1 METFLIEYPSTV
13 MLAGFYALPRMLGM
27 FSMLPMFN
35 RQALP
40 GLLRIGVASTF
51 AVFLVPMLLETSFNE
66 LRHGGLMIA
75 ILAKEA
81 MVGFLIGFFVAIPI
95 WAVDVMGAFVDNQRG
110 ASIAATINPLTG
122 HDTSPLGELFS
133 QAALVLLLMSG
144 GILMLLELVYA
155 SYVIWPVFKLLPS
168 FSDQTPALLLGQLD
182 RLVMLAV
189 LFSAPVIFAMFLAE
203 VGLAIVSRFVPQL
216 QVFFMAMPIKSAI
229 AMYVFAIYSSTLL
242 GYISTEMLSFPTTVS
257 GLLKAIFS
265 GAVP

>member
-1 METFLIEYPSTV
+1 
-13 MLAGFYALPRMLGM
+13 
-27 FSMLPMFN
+27 
-35 RQALP
+35 
-40 GLLRIGVASTF
+40 
-51 AVFLVPMLLETSFNE
+51 
-66 LRHGGLMIA
+66 
-75 ILAKEA
+75 
-81 MVGFLIGFFVAIPI
+81 
-95 WAVDVMGAFVDNQRG
+95 
-110 ASIAATINPLTG
+110 
-122 HDTSPLGELFS
+122 
-133 QAALVLLLMSG
+133 
-144 GILMLLELVYA
+144 
-155 SYVIWPVFKLLPS
+155 LPS

-189 LFSAPVIFAMFLAE
+189 LLSAPVIFAMFLAE

>member
-1 METFLIEYPSTV
+1 METILIEYPSAV
-13 MLAGFYALPRMLGM
+13 MLAGFYALPRMLAM

-40 GLLRIGVASTF
+40 GLLRIGVAAAF
-51 AVFLVPMLLETSFNE
+51 AVFIVPSLLGSS
-66 LRHGGLMIA
+66 LDQIRHGGLIIS

-81 MVGFLIGFFVAIPI
+81 MVGFLIGFLVAIPL
-95 WAVDVMGAFVDNQRG
+95 WAVDIMGAYVDNQRG

-133 QAALVLLLMSG
+133 QAALVLLLVTG
-144 GILMLLELVYA
+144 GLLMLLDLVYA
-155 SYVIWPVFKLLPS
+155 SYVVWPVFEMLPS
-168 FSDQTPALLLGQLD
+168 FSEQTPTLLLAQLD

-189 LFSAPVIFAMFLAE
+189 LLGAPVIFAMFLAE

-229 AMYVFAIYSSTLL
+229 AMYVFAIYSATLL
-242 GYISTEMLSFPTTVS
+242 GYVTDEIGNFS
-257 GLLKAIFS
+257 GGVLGTLEAIFA
-265 GAVP
+265 GGGK

>member
-1 METFLIEYPSTV
+1 METIIIEYPSAV
-13 MLAGFYALPRMLGM
+13 MLAAFYALPRMLAM

-40 GLLRIGVASTF
+40 GLLRIGVAAAF
-51 AVFLVPMLLETSFNE
+51 AIFLVPSLLGSSLEQ
-66 LRHGGLMIA
+66 LRHGGLMIS

-81 MVGFLIGFFVAIPI
+81 LVGFLIGFLVAIPL
-95 WAVDVMGAFVDNQRG
+95 WAVDIMGAYVDNQRG

-133 QAALVLLLMSG
+133 QAALVLLLISG
-144 GILMLLELVYA
+144 GLLMLLDLVYA
-155 SYVIWPVFKLLPS
+155 SYVLWPVFKLLPA
-168 FSDQTPALLLGQLD
+168 FSDQTPMLLLAQLD
-182 RLVMLAV
+182 RLALLAV

-229 AMYVFAIYSSTLL
+229 AMYVFAVYAATLL
-242 GYISTEMLSFPTTVS
+242 GYISTEIAGFPEGVS
-257 GLLKAIFS
+257 TLIKAIFS
-265 GAVP
+265 GADR

>member
-1 METFLIEYPSTV
+1 METILIEYPSAV
-13 MLAGFYALPRMLGM
+13 MLAAFYALPRMLAM

-40 GLLRIGVASTF
+40 GLLRVGVASAF
-51 AVFLVPMLLETSFNE
+51 AVFIVPSLLGSSLQQ
-66 LRHGGLMIA
+66 LRHGGLMIS

-81 MVGFLIGFFVAIPI
+81 MVGFLIGFLVAIPL
-95 WAVDVMGAFVDNQRG
+95 WAVDIMGAYVDNQRG

-133 QAALVLLLMSG
+133 QAVLVMLLISG
-144 GILMLLELVYA
+144 GMLMLLDLVFA
-155 SYVIWPVFKLLPS
+155 SYVLWPVFSMLPS
-168 FSDQTPALLLGQLD
+168 FSEQTPTLLLSQLD
-182 RLVMLAV
+182 RLAMLAV

-229 AMYVFAIYSSTLL
+229 AMYVFAIYASTLL
-242 GYISTEMLSFPTTVS
+242 GYVMNEFANFPEVVS

-265 GAVP
+265 GEAK

>member
-1 METFLIEYPSTV
+1 MEAILIEYPSAV
-13 MLAGFYALPRMLGM
+13 MLAGFYALPRMLAM

-40 GLLRIGVASTF
+40 GLLRIGVASAF
-51 AVFLVPMLLETSFNE
+51 AVFLVPMLLDTSFNE
-66 LRHGGLMIA
+66 LRHGGMMIG

-81 MVGFLIGFFVAIPI
+81 MVGFLIGFLVAIPI

-133 QAALVLLLMSG
+133 QAALVLLLISG
-144 GILMLLELVYA
+144 GILMLLDLVYA
-155 SYVIWPVFKLLPS
+155 SYLIWPVFKLLPS
-168 FSDQTPALLLGQLD
+168 FSDQTPMLLLGQLD
-182 RLVMLAV
+182 RLMTLAV

-203 VGLAIVSRFVPQL
+203 IGLAIVSRFVPQL

-229 AMYVFAIYSSTLL
+229 AMYVFAVYMATLL
-242 GYISTEMLSFPTTVS
+242 GYISNEIAGFPNTVS
-257 GLLKAIFS
+257 GVLNSIFS
-265 GAVP
+265 GPVK

>member
-1 METFLIEYPSTV
+1 METILIEYPSAV
-13 MLAGFYALPRMLGM
+13 MLAGFYALPRMLAM

-40 GLLRIGVASTF
+40 GLLRIGVAAAF
-51 AVFLVPMLLETSFNE
+51 AVFVVPVLLPESLE
-66 LRHGGLMIA
+66 RVRHGGLVIS

-81 MVGFLIGFFVAIPI
+81 MVGFMIGFLVAIPI
-95 WAVDVMGAFVDNQRG
+95 WAVDVMGAYVDNQRG

-133 QAALVLLLMSG
+133 QAAMLVLLITG
-144 GILMLLELVYA
+144 GMLMLLDLVYA
-155 SYVIWPVFKLLPS
+155 SYVVWPVFQMLPS
-168 FSDQTPALLLGQLD
+168 FSDQTPMLLLAQLD

-189 LFSAPVIFAMFLAE
+189 LLGAPVVFSMFLAE

-229 AMYVFAIYSSTLL
+229 AMYVFAVYSATLL
-242 GYISTEMLSFPTTVS
+242 GYVMNEMEHFPDSVL
-257 GLLKAIFS
+257 GLLKAIFQS
-265 GAVP
+265 GEK

>member
-1 METFLIEYPSTV
+1 MEAILIEYPSAV
-13 MLAGFYALPRMLGM
+13 MLAGFYSLPRMLAM

-40 GLLRIGVASTF
+40 GLLRIGVASAF
-51 AVFLVPMLLETSFNE
+51 AVLLVPMLLETSFNE
-66 LRHGGLMIA
+66 LRHGGLMVM

-81 MVGFLIGFFVAIPI
+81 MVGFLIGFLVAIPI

-133 QAALVLLLMSG
+133 QAAVVLLLISG
-144 GILMLLELVYA
+144 GILMLLDLVYA

-168 FSDQTPALLLGQLD
+168 FSDQTPMLILGQLD
-182 RLVMLAV
+182 RLMTLAV
-189 LFSAPVIFAMFLAE
+189 LLSAPVIFAMFLAE
-203 VGLAIVSRFVPQL
+203 IGLAIVSRFVPQL

-229 AMYVFAIYSSTLL
+229 AMYVFAIYTATLL
-242 GYISTEMLSFPTTVS
+242 GYISTEITSFGDTVS
-257 GLLKAIFS
+257 SLLHAIFS
-265 GAVP
+265 GSAK

>member
-1 METFLIEYPSTV
+1 
-13 MLAGFYALPRMLGM
+13 MLAGFYALPRMLAM

-40 GLLRIGVASTF
+40 GLLRIGVAAAF
-51 AVFLVPMLLETSFNE
+51 AAFIVPSLLGTS
-66 LRHGGLMIA
+66 LDQIRHGGLMIS

-81 MVGFLIGFFVAIPI
+81 LIGFLIGFLVAIPL
-95 WAVDVMGAFVDNQRG
+95 WAVDIMGAYVDNQRG

-133 QAALVLLLMSG
+133 QAALVLLLVPG
-144 GILMLLELVYA
+144 GLLMLLDLVYA
-155 SYVIWPVFKLLPS
+155 SYVLWPVFQMLPS
-168 FSDQTPALLLGQLD
+168 FSEQTSTLLLAQLD

-189 LFSAPVIFAMFLAE
+189 LLGAPVVFAMFLAE

-229 AMYVFAIYSSTLL
+229 AMYVFAIYSATLL
-242 GYISTEMLSFPTTVS
+242 GYVANEFESFSDGVMS
-257 GLLKAIFS
+257 LLKAIFA
-265 GAVP
+265 GGGK

>member
-1 METFLIEYPSTV
+1 METILIEYPSAV
-13 MLAGFYALPRMLGM
+13 MLAGFYALPRMLAM

-40 GLLRIGVASTF
+40 GLLRIGVASAF

-81 MVGFLIGFFVAIPI
+81 MVGFLIGFLVAIPI
-95 WAVDVMGAFVDNQRG
+95 WAMDVMGAFVDNQRG

-133 QAALVLLLMSG
+133 QATVVLLLMSG
-144 GILMLLELVYA
+144 GVLMLLDLVYA
-155 SYVIWPVFKLLPS
+155 SYLIWPIFKLLPS

-189 LFSAPVIFAMFLAE
+189 LFSAPVIFAMFMAE

-229 AMYVFAIYSSTLL
+229 AMYVFAVYSVTLL
-242 GYISTEMLSFPTTVS
+242 GYISNEITGFPNAVS
-257 GLLKAIFS
+257 SVLKSIFPGS
-265 GAVP
+265 VK